1 MWPVFVFGTGRCGST
16 HIQRLITLST
26 CCWIWGEH
34 GGFLEPLL
42 ASVSRYENSQGLEKF
57 VFGRVARNKDQLI
70 ADMTAGSEMLSWVN
84 ELDRYGYRTGVKSL
98 VDRMFQSR
106 LPEGWTEWGF
116 KEIRYGLN
124 NEAPS
129 MLLNLFD
136 DATAAFTF
144 RDPKSTIESM
154 IRTWSPD
161 LLNGAPAVEDLSRT
175 YRICA
180 TRYNTIVK
188 YFLDFRAKVNRP
200 IIFISSDKLER
211 SVEEIL
217 QTLGLPCER
226 AIPNGLSVTNPGPS
240 SMPEW
245 AKVKS
250 DELFAK
256 DEAEF
261 LDLFTRACAQSDAD
275 CGRFSRDQLVS
286 A

>member
-1 MWPVFVFGTGRCGST
+1 
-16 HIQRLITLST
+16 
-26 CCWIWGEH
+26 
-34 GGFLEPLL
+34 
-42 ASVSRYENSQGLEKF
+42 
-57 VFGRVARNKDQLI
+57 
-70 ADMTAGSEMLSWVN
+70 
-84 ELDRYGYRTGVKSL
+84 
-98 VDRMFQSR
+98 MFQSR
-106 LPEGWTEWGF
+106 VPEGWTEWGF

-124 NEAPS
+124 NETPS
-129 MLLNLFD
+129 MLLNLFG

-144 RDPKSTIESM
+144 RDPKSTIESI

-161 LLNGAPAVEDLSRT
+161 LLGGDPAVEDLSRP

-188 YFLDFRAKVNRP
+188 YFLRFSAKANRS

-217 QTLGLPCER
+217 QTLGFSCER

-275 CGRFSRDQLVS
+275 FGRPSRAQLVS